1 MSTVR
6 NHKSVKLSV
15 HAKQRFRDRLN
26 INIDKYNSLPIDKMN
41 AVACATYADN
51 SDSNTINTSYLA
63 RVGKE
68 DIVLIVKETRDGS
81 MPATLATMMTDGH
94 VVDAI
99 WEKHQHRLAA

>member
-1 MSTVR
+1 MSTVL

-15 HAKQRFRDRLN
+15 HAKQRFRERLN
-26 INIDKYNSLPIDKMN
+26 INIDKYDSLPIAKMN
-41 AVACATYADN
+41 AVACDTYADN
-51 SDSNTINTSYLA
+51 YDSNTINTSYLA

-68 DIVLIVKETRDGS
+68 DIVLIIKQTRDGT

-99 WEKHQHRLAA
+99 WHKNQHRLAA